1 MPIESDEELRE
12 VLEREVVAVVGCS
25 STPGKDAHEIPRYL
39 QEAGY
44 EVLPVNPGAE
54 EILGRPAYDTL
65 TDIEEEMGIVHVLRR
80 REEVKGSVEETLE
93 RGDDPVVWTQL
104 GIRDDDALARAEE
117 SGLDTVRDRCMK
129 VEHSRLR

>member
-54 EILGRPAYDTL
+54 EILGRPAYDSL
-65 TDIEEEMGIVHVLRR
+65 TDIEEEIGIVDVFRPS
-80 REEVKGSVEETLE
+80 EEVNGIVEETIE

-104 GIRDDDALARAEE
+104 GIRDDALARAEE